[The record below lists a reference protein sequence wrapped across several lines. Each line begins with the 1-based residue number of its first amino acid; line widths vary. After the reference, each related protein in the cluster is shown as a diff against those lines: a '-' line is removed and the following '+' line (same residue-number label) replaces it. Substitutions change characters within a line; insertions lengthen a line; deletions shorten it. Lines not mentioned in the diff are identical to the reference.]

1 MTGSGQSARLEL
13 HTTMVNRISLLLT
26 AACILC
32 GSAAAFEAPVLSRLT
47 PGGGQRGSTVTARID
62 GKAGSES
69 ALANSVSG
77 ELQLRFTEKRDALEI
92 SIPADASPGVHW
104 IRLWNEQGASELCP
118 FIVGVIPEIA
128 EQESNDRLAE
138 AVELQLPG
146 VTVNGVLEKSNDVDS
161 YAVQLNAGETLVAS
175 MTANRILGSPMDAI
189 LQITDP
195 NGIVLAQNDDDI
207 TSDPLATFT
216 APQDGTWHV
225 RTFAFPSA
233 PNSTIGFAGAA
244 TYVYRLTLS
253 TDAVVHHTEPIVRQQ
268 GTGDQRVLLRGWNI
282 TVPEAVLAA
291 DSNVL
296 TGQFA
301 LPRVV
306 RSVSEPVFVE
316 DQLESA
322 VLPVPVALSGRLV
335 EQRTDQFQIDVTKGS
350 RLRFRVECRRHD
362 SLMDPVL
369 RIHDSA
375 GKQLQES
382 DDISRSDSDID
393 LVLTAPADDRLT
405 ISLTDRFLV
414 SGERYFYVLRIS
426 EPQPECEVTT
436 EGTAFTVPADGELRI
451 PLTVSR
457 LQGYAEKLGFEVS
470 GLPEHLSAEATIS
483 EKSGDTAKKAEVT
496 LKNTGGTAW
505 SGEIRIQATGEE
517 SGTGFAVVW
526 NAPDGSLQHRFWL
539 TAIAAAA
546 K

>member
-1 MTGSGQSARLEL
+1 
-13 HTTMVNRISLLLT
+13 MVNRISLLLT
-26 AACILC
+26 AVCILG
-32 GSAAAFEAPVLSRLT
+32 GSVAGFEAPVLNRLT

-62 GKAGSES
+62 GKAGSD
-69 ALANSVSG
+69 AASVMSIGG
-77 ELQLRFTEKRDALEI
+77 ELQLQFTEKRDALQI
-92 SIPADASPGVHW
+92 VIPSDASPGVHW

-118 FIVGVIPEIA
+118 FIVGVIPEIT

-138 AVELQLPG
+138 AVALQLPG

-161 YAVQLNAGETLVAS
+161 FAVQLNSGETLVAS
-175 MTANRILGSPMDAI
+175 MTANRILGSPMDAV

-195 NGIVLAQNDDDI
+195 AGIVVAQNDDDV

-253 TDAVVHHTEPIVRQQ
+253 TDAVVHHTEPLVRQQ
-268 GTGDQRVLLRGWNI
+268 GTGDQRVFLRGWNI

-291 DSNVL
+291 DSEVL

-306 RSVSEPVFVE
+306 RSVSEPVFSE
-316 DQLESA
+316 DQLQTE
-322 VLPVPVALSGRLV
+322 VLPIPSALCGRLMD
-335 EQRTDQFQIDVTKGS
+335 ERTDEFLIDVTKGM
-350 RLRFRVECRRHD
+350 RLRFRVESRRHD

-375 GKQLQES
+375 GRQLQES
-382 DDISRSDSDID
+382 DDISGTDSDID
-393 LVLTAPADDRLT
+393 LVLTAAADDRLKV
-405 ISLTDRFLV
+405 SLTDRFLAA
-414 SGERYFYVLRIS
+414 GERYYYVLRIS

-436 EGTAFTVPADGELRI
+436 AGTAFMVPAGGELKI
-451 PLTVSR
+451 PLTVTR
-457 LQGYAEKLGFEVS
+457 LQGYSEKLSFQIS
-470 GLPEHLSAEATIS
+470 GLPEHVSATATVS

-496 LKNTGGTAW
+496 LKNVGGAGW
-505 SGEIRIQATGEE
+505 SGEIQIRATGEE
-517 SGTGFAVVW
+517 SGAEFAVVW
-526 NAPDGSLQHRFWL
+526 NAPDGSRQQRFWL
-539 TAIAAAA
+539 TAVAPAA